1 MVRVNKEVIKHNI
14 MIKHEMKEVKQKK
27 HVQGGYMNITINAKV
42 AKVTRVG
49 ILREAIFP
57 TWIANPGMVK

>member
-27 HVQGGYMNITINAKV
+27 RVQGGYMNIAINAKV
-42 AKVTRVG
+42 AKLTRVG